1 MIHSNCSKSTHYKC
15 PYCIVL
21 YYING
26 IMIPHTNSL
35 PSQLTLYGLS
45 SILIDNTLYT
55 TSPTGFT
62 DLWTFNQISCSHQLL
77 FMALFRYNTFRLDS
91 RNAVSWLPISFCAIP
106 CTHPSS
112 GSD

>member
-35 PSQLTLYGLS
+35 PSQLTRQKKWQH
-45 SILIDNTLYT
+45 IIRT
-55 TSPTGFT
+55 
-62 DLWTFNQISCSHQLL
+62 
-77 FMALFRYNTFRLDS
+77 
-91 RNAVSWLPISFCAIP
+91 V
-106 CTHPSS
+106 
-112 GSD
+112 